1 MTAFRASYADLKVIK
16 TRQCVQIIF
25 EVPTADFD
33 AAYEVLG
40 GLPNPAAERWFG
52 IAALV
57 NPGAAFADP
66 MTDAA
71 GPVVREARANRG
83 LDSPDRGQKRD
94 WRDLSPAQQA
104 GMRCQEPAFAA
115 FLAECYPDDWR
126 EAASDPAEC
135 IRLICG
141 VTSRSLIEKD
151 QRSRVIWK
159 QIDDQ
164 FQAWKL
170 VEHA

>member
-1 MTAFRASYADLKVIK
+1 MSASAFKATYSDWKLVR
-16 TRQCVQIIF
+16 TRQVIQIVF
-25 EVPTADFD
+25 EVPLADAD
-33 AAYEVLG
+33 NAYEILG
-40 GLPNPAAERWFG
+40 GMPNSSKERWFG
-52 IAALV
+52 IAAI
-57 NPGAAFADP
+57 
-66 MTDAA
+66 
-71 GPVVREARANRG
+71 REGIPAK
-83 LDSPDRGQKRD
+83 SKRD

-115 FLAECYPDDWR
+115 FLAEHYPDDWR
-126 EAASDPAEC
+126 EAASDPGEC